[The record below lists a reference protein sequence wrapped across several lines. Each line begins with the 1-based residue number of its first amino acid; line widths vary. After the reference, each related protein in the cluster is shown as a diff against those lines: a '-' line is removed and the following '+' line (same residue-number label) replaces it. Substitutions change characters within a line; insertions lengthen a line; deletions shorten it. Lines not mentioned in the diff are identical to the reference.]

1 MTGDATVRV
10 RISRGFS
17 MVNAELGVRVGHG
30 QVVAVPAAT
39 AREWLRQGWAEPL
52 IEQPGDPAA

>member
-10 RISRGFS
+10 RIARGFS

-30 QVVAVPAAT
+30 QVVAVPAEL
-39 AREWLRQGWAEPL
+39 AREWLRQGWAEPV
-52 IEQPGDPAA
+52 IEAPGDPAA